1 VSGLSTTGAAWLSVT
16 EAERERPEAAYEG
29 DADEAKIEPLF
40 IVQ

>member
-1 VSGLSTTGAAWLSVT
+1 VT
-16 EAERERPEAAYEG
+16 EDERERPEAEDEG